1 MYLQCVS
8 FKFKI
13 HYIPGSGGG
22 DGKCLL
28 TKTFDGS
35 EIDGLMDFSNRQER
49 YTLPDGAHCDND
61 DKQASSHT
69 VVYSS
74 IQIKQ
79 PKTWLRLLGK
89 PWVQATLGV
98 LIGCG
103 LLVAIAHFVDIPTA
117 LAVFH
122 HNVTTPRG
130 ALLALAAF
138 FTFFLAFCVRALRW
152 KLFLNMVGR
161 VSIPGVIAL
170 FLSGVFL
177 NFVLPIR
184 AGELIKSVALKR
196 NARIPFSQSLPTIT
210 MDKVQD
216 LLPAFFIVI
225 MVPLLGVQLDG
236 RFWYVLGAANVG
248 LLFVILLVIL
258 AAWRRPLMVRVL
270 NAATCVLPRA
280 LRQKVAEFAINFVDA
295 LLLSAKRPKVLL
307 LATLLTGLAVVCD
320 GLYNYFAFLTI
331 GYPITLGQAIL
342 GYMIFNIFYILPNPP
357 GQVGSNEV
365 VGLLIF
371 GGLMHVPADKVIAM
385 MLSFHL
391 WTGLLM
397 CITGMTCLSSLGIKI
412 STMMKPRLGNDA
424 SHKAA

>member
-1 MYLQCVS
+1 MLANRT
-8 FKFKI
+8 I
-13 HYIPGSGGG
+13 
-22 DGKCLL
+22 DGL
-28 TKTFDGS
+28 
-35 EIDGLMDFSNRQER
+35 EIDGLMEFSKQQKSYVLSDVDQR
-49 YTLPDGAHCDND
+49 GND
-61 DKQASSHT
+61 EKQAPSHT

-74 IQIKQ
+74 FHIKR
-79 PKTWLRLLGK
+79 PETWLGLLRKRWLQGM
-89 PWVQATLGV
+89 LGV

-122 HNVTTPRG
+122 RNVTTPRG
-130 ALLALAAF
+130 ALLALATILA
-138 FTFFLAFCVRALRW
+138 FFLAFCIRALRW
-152 KLFLNMVGR
+152 KLFLNVVGR
-161 VSIPGVIAL
+161 VSIPSVIAL

-177 NFVLPIR
+177 NFILPVR
-184 AGELIKSVALKR
+184 AGELVKSVVLKR
-196 NARIPFSQSLPTIT
+196 NFHMPFSQSLPTIT

-216 LLPAFFIVI
+216 LLPAFFIAI

-236 RFWYVLGAANVG
+236 RFWYVVGVANVG

-258 AAWRRPLMVRVL
+258 AAWRRSLMVRVL
-270 NAATCVLPRA
+270 HAVTRIVPRA

-295 LLLSAKRPKVLL
+295 LLLSAKQPRILL
-307 LATLLTGLAVVCD
+307 LATLLTALAVVCD
-320 GLYNYFAFLTI
+320 GLYNYFAFWTI

-391 WTGLLM
+391 WTGLMM
-397 CITGMTCLSSLGIKI
+397 CVTGLTCLSSLGVKF
-412 STMMKPRLGNDA
+412 STMMKPGAENKL
-424 SHKAA
+424 SQ